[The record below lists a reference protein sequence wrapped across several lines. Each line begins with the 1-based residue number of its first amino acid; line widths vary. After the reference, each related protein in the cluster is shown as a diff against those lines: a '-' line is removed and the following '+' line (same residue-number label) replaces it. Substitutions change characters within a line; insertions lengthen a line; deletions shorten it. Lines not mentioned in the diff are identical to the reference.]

1 MARGS
6 GLDVPRS
13 RPVPRHG
20 NSSTR
25 NIHIFGPEGLHNN
38 RGNRFAEWLA
48 ADQGFTLI
56 RRERML
62 MCLSLKDGLP
72 DGAIPRVT
80 PEELT
85 TRDDLSLSVCCY
97 LWKVV
102 RLSRFLEEIKPLLGT
117 YGKAESLPQT
127 QQISGH

>member
-1 MARGS
+1 M
-6 GLDVPRS
+6 S
-13 RPVPRHG
+13 READLSLVMETPPPEH
-20 NSSTR
+20 S
-25 NIHIFGPEGLHNN
+25 HIRTEGLHNN

-80 PEELT
+80 P
-85 TRDDLSLSVCCY
+85 RSSQ
-97 LWKVV
+97 
-102 RLSRFLEEIKPLLGT
+102 RGT
-117 YGKAESLPQT
+117 
-127 QQISGH
+127 I